1 MFTSFYAGDR
11 FPECILRPPAGWTPD
26 VPARLPPVLEA
37 IPRMSR
43 VGEIYRALYST
54 AGASYRDLYEELRGV
69 LPQTIQVRLIGNHG
83 GELPELNG
91 VVFDAV
97 RSIVERWPQPP
108 DPIAGRSWSELLKL
122 EGRTPQPSNRSRL
135 RALLR
140 KVGGQGA
147 GALRGVPGRQAI
159 PAVSPVPAADRRTVV
174 LRALGVPQLLYRS
187 EVTVKRRTSCE
198 RVHVYLDVSGS
209 VDDFKAALYGAV
221 SDCGDLIHPTV
232 HLFST
237 EVFDISLRRLRGGE
251 CRTTGGTSIECVAA
265 HMARHSIRRAVLL
278 SDGAVGIPGRT
289 ARAILESAVIGVAL
303 TPGYNIR
310 RDLEPVVRHWA
321 ELQEEKP

>member
-1 MFTSFYAGDR
+1 
-11 FPECILRPPAGWTPD
+11 
-26 VPARLPPVLEA
+26 
-37 IPRMSR
+37 
-43 VGEIYRALYST
+43 
-54 AGASYRDLYEELRGV
+54 
-69 LPQTIQVRLIGNHG
+69 
-83 GELPELNG
+83 
-91 VVFDAV
+91 
-97 RSIVERWPQPP
+97 
-108 DPIAGRSWSELLKL
+108 
-122 EGRTPQPSNRSRL
+122 
-135 RALLR
+135 
-140 KVGGQGA
+140 
-147 GALRGVPGRQAI
+147 
-159 PAVSPVPAADRRTVV
+159 
-174 LRALGVPQLLYRS
+174 
-187 EVTVKRRTSCE
+187 
-198 RVHVYLDVSGS
+198 VYLDVSGS